1 MIIALSGFSGS
12 GKDLVGQM
20 IQYFTSESSKEDKF
34 YHRDFREFVQAGGG
48 SDLRNSDNHYYTE
61 WEIKKFA
68 GKLKEVAS
76 LLTGIPKH
84 KFEDQD
90 FKKQFL
96 SPQWD
101 TYSIIHKDGTEK
113 ISTKTTPH
121 DPNNMWLVNSGKI
134 EMHDRMTGRELL
146 QKLGTDALRDK
157 LHPNVWVN
165 ALFADYASY
174 SARGSD
180 YEEEESK
187 WIITDCRFPNEA
199 KAVKERDGVV
209 VRINRPGIAAINA
222 HPSETSLDSWGFDY
236 VIDNDGDIEQLLA
249 KVATLV
255 DSVLV
260 TS

>member
-1 MIIALSGFSGS
+1 MIIALSGYAGS

-20 IQYFTSESSKEDKF
+20 IQYFTSESSKKDKF
-34 YHRDFREFVQAGGG
+34 YHRDFKQFVQAGGG
-48 SDLRNSDNHYYTE
+48 ADLRNYDHHYYTE

-96 SPQWD
+96 GPQWD
-101 TYSIIHKDGTEK
+101 TYSIIHQGGTER

-121 DPNNMWLVNSGKI
+121 DPNNMWLKNSGKI

-157 LHPNVWVN
+157 LHPNVWIN
-165 ALFADYASY
+165 ALFADY
-174 SARGSD
+174 GCTHSD
-180 YEEEESK
+180 HAPDGLDCSN

-199 KAVKERDGVV
+199 KAVKERGGVV
-209 VRINRPGIAAINA
+209 VRINRTGIEAINA
-222 HPSETSLDSWGFDY
+222 HPSETSLDTWGFDY
-236 VIDNDGDIEQLLA
+236 VIDNDGDIEQLLG

-260 TS
+260 TN